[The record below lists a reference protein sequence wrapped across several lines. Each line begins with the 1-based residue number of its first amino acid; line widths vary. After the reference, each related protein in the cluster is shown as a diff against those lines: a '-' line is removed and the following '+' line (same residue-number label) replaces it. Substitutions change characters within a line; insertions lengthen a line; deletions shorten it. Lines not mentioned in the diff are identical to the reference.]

1 MDGRG
6 DYGMKKKIIT
16 ISREFGSGGRTIGKM
31 VAERLGFR
39 FFDKDL
45 VREVASQTGI
55 SEEVVEEQG
64 QYAGTKNWFSYLLS
78 FSGGPKV
85 RNGMRVND
93 FVWVM
98 QSKVIRELAEQEPC
112 VIVGRGSDFV
122 LRDRGDC
129 LRVFIHAS
137 MDFRE
142 QRVVQLYGERETSAE
157 DRILDKDRRRKLF
170 YKKYTGRDWGLA
182 KNYHVTLDSGE
193 LGLETCAGIIAGLV
207 EKDAREY
214 PG

>member
-207 EKDAREY
+207 GKDA
-214 PG
+214 

>member
-1 MDGRG
+1 
-6 DYGMKKKIIT
+6 MKKKIIT

-207 EKDAREY
+207 EKDA
-214 PG
+214 

>member
-1 MDGRG
+1 
-6 DYGMKKKIIT
+6 MKKKIIT

-31 VAERLGFR
+31 VAQRLGFR

-45 VREVASQTGI
+45 VREVAAQTGI
-55 SEEVVEEQG
+55 SEEVVEEEG
-64 QYAGTKNWFSYLLS
+64 QYVGKKNWLSYLMS

-85 RNGMRVND
+85 RNGMRVSD

-98 QSKVIRELAEQEPC
+98 QSKVIRELAQKEPC
-112 VIVGRGSDFV
+112 VIVGRGSDYV
-122 LRDRGDC
+122 LRDRKDC

-137 MDFRE
+137 LEFRE
-142 QRVVQLYGERETSAE
+142 ERVVQIYGEREISAE
-157 DRILDKDRRRKLF
+157 ERILDKDRRRKLF

-182 KNYHVTLDSGE
+182 GNYHMTLDSGE

-207 EKDAREY
+207 EEA
-214 PG
+214 

>member
-1 MDGRG
+1 
-6 DYGMKKKIIT
+6 MKKKIIT

-55 SEEVVEEQG
+55 SEEVVEEEG

-98 QSKVIRELAEQEPC
+98 QSKVIHELAEQEPC

-122 LRDRGDC
+122 LRHRGDC

-142 QRVVQLYGERETSAE
+142 QRVVQMYGERDTSAE

-207 EKDAREY
+207 ERDA
-214 PG
+214 

>member
-1 MDGRG
+1 
-6 DYGMKKKIIT
+6 MKKKIIT

-207 EKDAREY
+207 GKDA
-214 PG
+214 